1 MTDSAAIRG
10 DHAGVREWTGL
21 AVLALPALLASLE
34 LTVTHLALPAIAADL
49 AASSTQLLW
58 IVDVYAFLL
67 AAVMI
72 PIGAWGDRI
81 GRRRLLLIGSVG
93 YGLASA
99 FAAYAPNPELL
110 IVARALMGVAGST
123 LMPSTLSLTAAMF
136 RNAHQRAVAIG
147 VIVASVSGGTAIGP
161 LVGGWLLE
169 HFWWGSAFLLA
180 TPVMAVLLV
189 AGPLLLPEHRD
200 PRPGRLD
207 LGSAVLALLA
217 VLPVVYGLK
226 QIAAD
231 GLSEVPAAAMVG
243 GVAIAVL
250 FVRRQRAMADP
261 LIDLGLFA
269 DRVFRTAAATLTF
282 GIFVLWG
289 SNYAIAQYLQLVQ
302 GLSPLHAGLRTA
314 PSAVGVIV
322 GSLLAPRIARR
333 VPAGVVIGAGLI
345 VSAVGYLIL
354 ATVAPA
360 DDLVHLVGGAIVVSA
375 GLGPMMALAT
385 DMVVGSAP
393 VERAGAAASISATA
407 PQIGGAFGVAVLGSI
422 VTAVYRNAMATG
434 VPPGVPDGA
443 AHAARDKLGIAVV
456 AAQPL
461 PESIGDPLL
470 TAARAAFT
478 SGFHVTSV
486 VSAVLMMVIAV
497 LVLRL
502 AYSGARPRSVSAGAP
517 AKTSTS
523 RSQRVRRPGGNRRRA
538 RAMRRS

>member
-1 MTDSAAIRG
+1 VTDIAKAR
-10 DHAGVREWTGL
+10 AGVREWTGL

-67 AAVMI
+67 AAVLI
-72 PIGAWGDRI
+72 PIGALGDRI
-81 GRRRLLLIGSVG
+81 GRRKVLLIGSVG
-93 YGLASA
+93 YGLTSVL
-99 FAAYAPNPELL
+99 AAYAPNPELL
-110 IVARALMGVAGST
+110 IVARALMGITGAT

-136 RNAHQRAVAIG
+136 RDAHQRAVAIG
-147 VIVASVSGGTAIGP
+147 VIIASVSGGTAIGP

-180 TPVMAVLLV
+180 APVMAVLLV

-200 PRPGRLD
+200 ARSGRLD
-207 LGSAVLALLA
+207 LASAALVLLA

-231 GLSEVPAAAMVG
+231 GVAAVPVAAVVVGLAMT
-243 GVAIAVL
+243 VL
-250 FVRRQRAMADP
+250 FVRRQRRLADP

-269 DRVFRTAAATLTF
+269 NPAFRTAAATLTF

-289 SNYAIAQYLQLVQ
+289 SNYAIAQYLQLVA
-302 GLSPLHAGLRTA
+302 GLSPLNAGLWTA
-314 PSAVGVIV
+314 PSAAGVIA
-322 GSLLAPRIARR
+322 GSLLAPRIARH
-333 VPAGVVIGAGLI
+333 VPAPVVIGVGLI
-345 VSAVGYLIL
+345 VAAVGYVVL

-360 DDLVHLVGGAIVVSA
+360 DDLVHLVLGAIVVSA

-393 VERAGAAASISATA
+393 VERAGAAASISSTA

-422 VTAVYRNAMATG
+422 VTAVYRNAMETG
-434 VPPGVPDGA
+434 VPVGVPHGA
-443 AHAARDKLGIAVV
+443 ADAARDNLGTAAA
-456 AAQPL
+456 AAQAL
-461 PESIGDPLL
+461 PDSLAGPLL

-478 SGFHVTSV
+478 SGFHVTAI
-486 VSAVLMMVIAV
+486 VSAVLMVLIAV
-497 LVLRL
+497 PVLRL
-502 AYSGARPRSVSAGAP
+502 
-517 AKTSTS
+517 
-523 RSQRVRRPGGNRRRA
+523 RRA
-538 RAMRRS
+538 AGS

>member
-1 MTDSAAIRG
+1 VTEAAATR
-10 DHAGVREWTGL
+10 AGVREWIGL

-67 AAVMI
+67 AAVLV
-72 PIGAWGDRI
+72 PVGALGDRI
-81 GRRRLLLIGSVG
+81 GRRKVLLIGSVG
-93 YGLASA
+93 YGLASV

-110 IVARALMGVAGST
+110 IVARALMGVAGAT

-136 RNAHQRAVAIG
+136 RDSHQRAVAIG
-147 VIVASVSGGTAIGP
+147 VIIASVSGGTAIGP
-161 LVGGWLLE
+161 LVGGWMLE

-189 AGPLLLPEHRD
+189 AGPLLLPEHRGL
-200 PRPGRLD
+200 RSGRLD
-207 LGSAVLALLA
+207 LAGAALVLLA

-231 GLSEVPAAAMVG
+231 GLSTAPVAAVVAGIAMG
-243 GVAIAVL
+243 VL
-250 FVRRQRAMADP
+250 FVRRQRRLADP

-269 DRVFRTAAATLTF
+269 DRAFRTAAAMLAF

-289 SNYAIAQYLQLVQ
+289 SNYAIAQYLQLVA
-302 GLSPLHAGLRTA
+302 GLSPLIAGLWTA
-314 PSAVGVIV
+314 PSAAGVIV
-322 GSLLAPRIARR
+322 GSLVAPRIARR
-333 VPAGVVIGAGLI
+333 VPPPVVIGVGLI
-345 VSAVGYLIL
+345 VSAIGYVVL

-360 DDLVHLVGGAIVVSA
+360 DDLVHLVLGAIVVSA

-393 VERAGAAASISATA
+393 VERAGAAASISSTA

-422 VTAVYRNAMATG
+422 VTAVYRNAMATSVPAD
-434 VPPGVPDGA
+434 VPPGA
-443 AHAARDKLGIAVV
+443 ADAARDNIGTAAA
-456 AAQPL
+456 AAQAL
-461 PESIGDPLL
+461 PEPLAGPLL
-470 TAARAAFT
+470 AAARAAFT
-478 SGFHVTSV
+478 TGFHVTAI
-486 VSAVLMMVIAV
+486 VSAVLMVLIAA

-502 AYSGARPRSVSAGAP
+502 RPAHNSSATVYQQP
-517 AKTSTS
+517 P
-523 RSQRVRRPGGNRRRA
+523 SQPLPPREHRH
-538 RAMRRS
+538 